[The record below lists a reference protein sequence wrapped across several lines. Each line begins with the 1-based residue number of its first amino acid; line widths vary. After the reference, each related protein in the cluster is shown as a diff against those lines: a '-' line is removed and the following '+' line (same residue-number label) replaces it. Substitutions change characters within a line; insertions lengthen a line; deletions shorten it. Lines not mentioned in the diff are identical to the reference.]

1 MRIFKYL
8 KKYWFFAILAPLF
21 MVGEVWMDLLQP
33 QKMADIVN
41 IGLDIENP
49 NLEFIIVTGLQ
60 MLGLVLI
67 GGVMGILSG
76 VFTNL
81 AAFKYSNDMR
91 KDVFSHISNLS
102 FEQTNDFTTGSL
114 VTRVANDVM
123 QVTNIV
129 SMSMRMMIRTLMQFV
144 MGIYFLLKLN
154 KEFMPVLFVALPI

>member
-1 MRIFKYL
+1 
-8 KKYWFFAILAPLF
+8 
-21 MVGEVWMDLLQP
+21 
-33 QKMADIVN
+33 
-41 IGLDIENP
+41 
-49 NLEFIIVTGLQ
+49 

-91 KDVFSHISNLS
+91 KDVFSHIANLS

-144 MGIYFLLKLN
+144 MGIYFL
-154 KEFMPVLFVALPI
+154 FI

>member
-91 KDVFSHISNLS
+91 KDVFSHIANLS
-102 FEQTNDFTTGSL
+102 FEQTNDL
-114 VTRVANDVM
+114 A
-123 QVTNIV
+123 
-129 SMSMRMMIRTLMQFV
+129 
-144 MGIYFLLKLN
+144 K
-154 KEFMPVLFVALPI
+154 

>member
-33 QKMADIVN
+33 EKMADIVN

-91 KDVFSHISNLS
+91 KDVFSHIANLS
-102 FEQTNDFTTGSL
+102 FEQTDDFTTGSL

-129 SMSMRMMIRTLMQFV
+129 SMSMRMMIR
-144 MGIYFLLKLN
+144 N
-154 KEFMPVLFVALPI
+154 